1 MQIKKK
7 SALTDFDLSKS
18 TKNKSINPR
27 TFFCYCLIILVE
39 KMPQIEQPLK
49 VKTEDERETL

>member
-1 MQIKKK
+1 MQIKK
-7 SALTDFDLSKS
+7 SALTDFDFSKS
-18 TKNKSINPR
+18 TKNKLINPR